1 MAKRGKGKKRSP
13 GRPRPDRAAPARGGG
28 QATEAAASGG
38 DVTGSAEAEAAA
50 PPALELGP
58 AGRLLAR
65 LSPRQR
71 AWALPLL
78 ALASGVVWFLG
89 APKFDLWP
97 LGWVAMI
104 PGLLAIEAAPT
115 TRRAVLYGWLTGL
128 VANAG
133 GFYWITS
140 LLTRFGHLPAPLG
153 ILGLLLLAGYQG
165 VVFLL
170 FALAVRQVR
179 LRSRARRGTPLPMIL
194 IAPVLMVAF
203 ESLVPFI
210 FPWYLAITQAWVTP
224 VIQVAELTGPV
235 GVTALLLIVNGALYD
250 ALTTTSRRRRVA
262 TPALAAGI
270 VAVALVFG
278 VIRIHQVEATRASAP
293 HIHVGLVQG
302 NIPFDEKGYKRRD
315 LAPRQLAN
323 LQEVSADLE
332 RQGADLV
339 VWSESSYP
347 FGIPRD
353 QKEDFPPRAVGR
365 VRRGFTVPLVFGAI
379 TEPSDPDTP
388 PFNSALYLDR
398 EGRFAGRFDK
408 IFLLVFGE
416 YIPLYQQLP
425 WLRKILPRNVGQ
437 LSRGKKVT
445 TFPFTVKGQ
454 TYQLGPLICYED
466 ILPELTR
473 RLARLHPDLLV
484 NITNDAWFGDT
495 SEPWE
500 HLALSVFRAVETRT
514 DLVRSVNTGVS
525 AFVDSTGKVIGKS
538 YAVDPKKTPVPMTGH
553 LGEVALVEG
562 GHTVY
567 AAVGNLF
574 GWAVTAWALFLWL
587 AGPIVERVRRRRGGA
602 TS

>member
-1 MAKRGKGKKRSP
+1 MAKRGKGKKRGP
-13 GRPRPDRAAPARGGG
+13 GRTPPGGEKTARGAGDASESDETG
-28 QATEAAASGG
+28 TTGESGAAAVS
-38 DVTGSAEAEAAA
+38 
-50 PPALELGP
+50 PPLLDLGP
-58 AGRLLAR
+58 AGRAFAR

-78 ALASGVVWFLG
+78 AAASGVLWFLG
-89 APKFDLWP
+89 APKLNLWP
-97 LGWVAMI
+97 LGWLAMV

-128 VANAG
+128 TANAG

-140 LLTRFGHLPAPLG
+140 LLTRFGHLPGPLG
-153 ILGLLLLAGYQG
+153 ILGLLLLSAYQG

-170 FALAVRQVR
+170 FALVVRQVR
-179 LRSRARRGTPLPMIL
+179 LRSRARRGRPLPMVL
-194 IAPVLMVAF
+194 VAPVIMVAF

-235 GVTALLLIVNGALYD
+235 GVTALLLIANGALYD
-250 ALTTTSRRRRVA
+250 VITSTDRRRRVLA
-262 TPALAAGI
+262 PAAAALI
-270 VAVALVFG
+270 VAAAVVFG
-278 VIRIHQVEATRASAP
+278 FIRIHQVEATRARAP

-323 LQEVSADLE
+323 LQRVSADLE

-353 QKEDFPPRAVGR
+353 QKDDFPPQAVGR

-388 PFNSALYLDR
+388 PFNSALYLDS
-398 EGRFAGRFDK
+398 GGHFAGRFDK

-416 YIPLYQQLP
+416 YIPLYHQLP
-425 WLRKILPRNVGQ
+425 WLRKILPKNVGE

-445 TFPFTVKGQ
+445 TFPFTVKGKSF
-454 TYQLGPLICYED
+454 QLGPLICYED

-525 AFVDSTGKVIGKS
+525 AFVDSTGKVMGKS

-574 GWAVTAWALFLWL
+574 GWAVTAWALLLWL
-587 AGPIVERVRRRRGGA
+587 AGPIAERIRRRQRA
-602 TS
+602 